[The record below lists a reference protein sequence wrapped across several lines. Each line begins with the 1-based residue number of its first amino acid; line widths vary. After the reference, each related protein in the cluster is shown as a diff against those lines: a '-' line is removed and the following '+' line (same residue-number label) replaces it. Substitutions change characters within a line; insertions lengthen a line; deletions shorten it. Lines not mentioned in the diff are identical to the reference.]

1 MANDKNGVLALLE
14 SAAIK
19 YEVTEHR
26 PIYTVEEGEALKLP
40 HPETIARTLFL
51 CDDKHQNFWLV
62 TLPKDKKLDLKAL
75 RAQLGSRRLTFAAA
89 EELDAML
96 NLPPGSVTPLGTLN
110 DAEGRV
116 PVIIDAA
123 FKESLIGVPLLTNTA
138 TIWLNG
144 ADLALMLTQQGHK
157 VNWLAL

>member
-40 HPETIARTLFL
+40 HPEAIARTLFL

-62 TLPKDKKLDLKAL
+62 TLPKDKKLNLKAL
-75 RAQLGSRRLTFAAA
+75 RTQLGSRRLTFAAA
-89 EELDAML
+89 EKLDAML
-96 NLPPGSVTPLGTLN
+96 NLPPGSVTPLGALN
-110 DAEGRV
+110 DAEYRV

-144 ADLALMLTQQGHK
+144 ADLARMLTQQRHK

>member
-1 MANDKNGVLALLE
+1 MADDKNGVLSLLE

-19 YEVTEHR
+19 YEVTEHQ

-40 HPETIARTLFL
+40 HPEAIARTLFL

-75 RAQLGSRRLTFAAA
+75 RVQLGSHRLTFAAA

-96 NLPPGSVTPLGTLN
+96 NLPAGSVTPLGALN

-116 PVIIDAA
+116 PVIIDSA

>member
-40 HPETIARTLFL
+40 HPEAIARTLFL

-96 NLPPGSVTPLGTLN
+96 NLPPGSVTPLGALN

-144 ADLALMLTQQGHK
+144 ADLTLMLTQQGHK

>member
-1 MANDKNGVLALLE
+1 MANDKNGVLLLLE

-19 YEVTEHR
+19 YEVTEHQ

-40 HPETIARTLFL
+40 HPEAIARTLFL

-96 NLPPGSVTPLGTLN
+96 NLPPGSVTPLGALN
-110 DAEGRV
+110 DAKGRV

-123 FKESLIGVPLLTNTA
+123 FKENLICVPLLTNTA
-138 TIWLNG
+138 TISLNG

-157 VNWLAL
+157 VTWLAL

>member
-40 HPETIARTLFL
+40 HPEAIARTLFL

-62 TLPKDKKLDLKAL
+62 TLPKDKKLNLKAL

-96 NLPPGSVTPLGTLN
+96 NLPPGSVTPLGALN

-116 PVIIDAA
+116 PVIIDSS

-144 ADLALMLTQQGHK
+144 ADLALMLMQQGHK

>member
-40 HPETIARTLFL
+40 HPEAIARTLFL

-96 NLPPGSVTPLGTLN
+96 NLPPGSVTPLGALN

>member
-1 MANDKNGVLALLE
+1 MTIFAERFAGRTAVITGGASGLGLDVARRIAGEGGRVVLWDFD
-14 SAAIK
+14 
-19 YEVTEHR
+19 R
-26 PIYTVEEGEALKLP
+26 EALD
-40 HPETIARTLFL
+40 R
-51 CDDKHQNFWLV
+51 
-62 TLPKDKKLDLKAL
+62 
-75 RAQLGSRRLTFAAA
+75 AA

-96 NLPPGSVTPLGTLN
+96 NLPPGSVTPLGALN

-144 ADLALMLTQQGHK
+144 ADLARMLAQQGHK

>member
-40 HPETIARTLFL
+40 HPEAISRTLFL

-96 NLPPGSVTPLGTLN
+96 NLPPGSVTPLGALN

>member
-40 HPETIARTLFL
+40 YPEAIARTLFL

-96 NLPPGSVTPLGTLN
+96 NLPPGSVTPLGALN

-116 PVIIDAA
+116 PVIIDSA

>member
-1 MANDKNGVLALLE
+1 MN
-14 SAAIK
+14 
-19 YEVTEHR
+19 
-26 PIYTVEEGEALKLP
+26 
-40 HPETIARTLFL
+40 
-51 CDDKHQNFWLV
+51 
-62 TLPKDKKLDLKAL
+62 LKAL

-96 NLPPGSVTPLGTLN
+96 NLPPGSVTPLGALN
-110 DAEGRV
+110 DVEGRV

>member
-1 MANDKNGVLALLE
+1 M
-14 SAAIK
+14 
-19 YEVTEHR
+19 
-26 PIYTVEEGEALKLP
+26 
-40 HPETIARTLFL
+40 
-51 CDDKHQNFWLV
+51 CDDKHQSFWLV
-62 TLPKDKKLDLKAL
+62 TLPKDEKLDLKVL
-75 RAQLGSRRLTFAAA
+75 RGQLGSRRLTFASA
-89 EELDAML
+89 EELDAIL
-96 NLPPGSVTPLGTLN
+96 NLPPGSVTPLGALN

>member
-1 MANDKNGVLALLE
+1 MADDKNGVLSLLE

-19 YEVTEHR
+19 YEVTEHQ

-40 HPETIARTLFL
+40 HPEAIARTLFL

-75 RAQLGSRRLTFAAA
+75 RTQLNSRRLTFVAA

-96 NLPPGSVTPLGTLN
+96 NLPPGSVTPLGALN

-144 ADLALMLTQQGHK
+144 ADLALLLTQQGHK
-157 VNWLAL
+157 VNWLVL

>member
-26 PIYTVEEGEALKLP
+26 PIYTVEEGEALQLP
-40 HPETIARTLFL
+40 HPEAIARTLFL

-62 TLPKDKKLDLKAL
+62 TLPKDKKLNLKAL
-75 RAQLGSRRLTFAAA
+75 RTQLGSRRLTFAAA

-96 NLPPGSVTPLGTLN
+96 NLPPGSVTPLGALN

-157 VNWLAL
+157 VTWLAL

>member
-40 HPETIARTLFL
+40 HPEAIARTLFL

-96 NLPPGSVTPLGTLN
+96 NLPPGSVTPLGALN
-110 DAEGRV
+110 DAEYCV

-123 FKESLIGVPLLTNTA
+123 FKESLIGVPLLTNIA

>member
-1 MANDKNGVLALLE
+1 MADDKNGVLSLLE
-14 SAAIK
+14 SAALK
-19 YEVTEHR
+19 YEVTEHQ

-40 HPETIARTLFL
+40 HPEAIARTLFL

-96 NLPPGSVTPLGTLN
+96 NLPPGSVTPLGALN

-144 ADLALMLTQQGHK
+144 ADLALMLTQQGHNI
-157 VNWLAL
+157 NWLAL